1 VSPDRIRRKPTLT
14 VGAGCARED
23 GADSGGVIVL
33 RILLGLLGAAFVAW
47 ALLSALKTVVLPRAE
62 SSILTRW
69 LFITLRRAFDVVAS
83 PKRSFG
89 FRDRLLAYYAPV
101 GLFLLPALWVTMV
114 LVGFAGIFWATG
126 SRPWNE
132 PFIVSGS
139 SLFTLG
145 FDRPAHN
152 GQIVFVFVEAAVGLG
167 IISLVISYLP
177 TIYGAFNRR
186 ERLVGLLE
194 VRAGL
199 PPSPAELLVRYARI
213 GFLDRIDEELFPPW
227 EQWFAD
233 IEESHT
239 SQASLVFLRSPHPRR
254 SWITAAGCVLDTA
267 AITNSLIAKRHDA
280 RADVMLRTG
289 FFCLRR
295 IADYFAIDYDP
306 NPRPDDP
313 ITVTRREFDL
323 LAVELEAAGV
333 PLKADRD
340 QAWRDY
346 AGWRV
351 NYDRVLV
358 ALCGLTVAPPGKWSS
373 DRLGDTRTPL
383 PPVRRRTA
391 PRA

>member
-1 VSPDRIRRKPTLT
+1 VIAVRVL
-14 VGAGCARED
+14 VGVA
-23 GADSGGVIVL
+23 
-33 RILLGLLGAAFVAW
+33 GAALVGW

-62 SSILTRW
+62 SSILSRG
-69 LFITLRRAFDVVAS
+69 LFILVRRLFDLVAS
-83 PKRSFG
+83 PNHPFAY
-89 FRDRLLAYYAPV
+89 RDRVLAYYAPV
-101 GLFLLPALWVTMV
+101 GLFLLPGLWVTMV
-114 LVGFAGIFWATG
+114 WAGFAGIFWATG

-139 SLFTLG
+139 SLLTLG

-152 GQIVFVFVEAAVGLG
+152 SQVLFVFIEAAVGLG

-177 TIYGAFNRR
+177 TIYGGFNRR

-194 VRAGL
+194 ARAGL
-199 PPSPAELLVRYARI
+199 PPSPSELLVRYGRI
-213 GFLDRIDEELFPPW
+213 GFLDSIDEELFPPW

-239 SQASLVFLRSPHPRR
+239 SQASLVFFRSPHPGR

-267 AITNSLIAKRHDA
+267 AITNALIAKEHDA
-280 RADVMLRTG
+280 RPDLMLRTG

-295 IADYFAIDYDP
+295 IADYFGIEYDS

-313 ITVTRREFDL
+313 ISVTRREFDQ
-323 LAVELEAAGV
+323 LAEELEAAGV

-340 QAWRDY
+340 RAWRDY

-351 NYDRVLV
+351 NYDTVLI
-358 ALCGLTVAPPGKWSS
+358 ALCALVVAPPAKWSS
-373 DRLGDTRTPL
+373 DRAVPRPL
-383 PPVRRRTA
+383 PRIRRKTMR
-391 PRA
+391 RA